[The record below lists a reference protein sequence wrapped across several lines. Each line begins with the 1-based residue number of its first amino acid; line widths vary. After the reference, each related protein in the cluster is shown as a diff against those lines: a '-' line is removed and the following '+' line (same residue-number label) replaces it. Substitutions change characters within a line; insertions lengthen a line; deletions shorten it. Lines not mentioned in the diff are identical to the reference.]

1 MCVYIYSICFF
12 MLIAL
17 KVIFLVINHE
27 FMLLYVF
34 YEYVYIVNGID

>member
-1 MCVYIYSICFF
+1 